1 MSALDHPKQE
11 AINRGECELKFDKQF
26 RLAVDFSELA
36 FDFVV
41 TVSVTAEFRENLNH
55 DGIED
60 FDLERYIIN
69 NLEGPKEDRLSHNA
83 EDVSVCLHPL
93 PVRLVNFP
101 NPIEVCLL
109 SRDDRPATP
118 DSPVISDNEEDDRML
133 AQL

>member
-1 MSALDHPKQE
+1 MWPLCDCL
-11 AINRGECELKFDKQF
+11 I
-26 RLAVDFSELA
+26 A
-36 FDFVV
+36 FHSKGFP
-41 TVSVTAEFRENLNH
+41 
-55 DGIED
+55 
-60 FDLERYIIN
+60 LEKSISYAQLRRPYIIN

-109 SRDDRPATP
+109 SHDDRPATP
-118 DSPVISDNEEDDRML
+118 GSPVISDNEEDDRML